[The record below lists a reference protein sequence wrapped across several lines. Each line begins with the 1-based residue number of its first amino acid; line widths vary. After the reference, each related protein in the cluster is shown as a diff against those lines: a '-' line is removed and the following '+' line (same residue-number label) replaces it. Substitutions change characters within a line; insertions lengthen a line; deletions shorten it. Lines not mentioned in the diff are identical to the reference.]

1 MSARFSD
8 EELAEMVYNNE
19 NSELAMELLRVRGYE
34 NPDEVY

>member
-19 NSELAMELLRVRGYE
+19 SSELAMELLRVRGYE
-34 NPDEVY
+34 HPDEVY